1 MRTMNHAILFALLI
15 SSSGCMTMQPLADE
29 PVLTEAIEVGDKV
42 EIIEKD
48 GYINEFTVGRITDQF
63 IAGNDDIGSLVTI
76 PLEKIQI
83 VSVEKVSVGRT
94 TLAVLGGIVA
104 IPIFLVGAGAMVMA
118 CGSGSC

>member
-1 MRTMNHAILFALLI
+1 MHTFNHAILISLLI
-15 SSSGCMTMQPLADE
+15 SSSGCMTMQTLDDDPA
-29 PVLTEAIEVGDKV
+29 LTEAIEVGDKV

-76 PLEKIQI
+76 PLENIQS
-83 VSVEKVSVGRT
+83 VSVEKVSAGRT

-104 IPIFLVGAGAMVMA
+104 IPILLVGAGAMVMV